1 VVGRLVSTII
11 DGLVLKLV
19 FEKVV
24 LFVASMVFEKVD
36 NKGYATELKMAA
48 KMEILMEKYTAAL
61 KGENVVVNLVHL

>member
-1 VVGRLVSTII
+1 MVGRLVSTII